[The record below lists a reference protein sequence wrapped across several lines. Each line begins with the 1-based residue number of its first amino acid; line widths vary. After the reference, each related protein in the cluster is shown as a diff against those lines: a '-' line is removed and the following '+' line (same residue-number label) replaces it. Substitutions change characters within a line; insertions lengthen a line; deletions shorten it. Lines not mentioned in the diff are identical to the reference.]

1 MVPPIFDLAVLV
13 LYFAQ
18 AAISIPSDHR
28 YKERD
33 PVPLYNNKPL
43 PMNGSIVSW
52 LLLAISMI
60 SISFEV
66 AGGSASAQCLGVD
79 QRLLLLKLRNSLVFD
94 ASKSSMLVQWDR
106 SGDSWSGVT
115 CEDGLV
121 IGLDLSNES
130 ISGGIDGSSSLFR
143 LEFLR
148 SLNLAFN
155 YFNYLTIP
163 SGIANLSRLV
173 HLNLSNAGFAGK
185 IPAEL
190 SRLRKLRSLDLTC
203 LSSYPA
209 FLKLEKPSL
218 RALIGDL
225 VEFRELYLDLVDV
238 SAEGSGWCDALS
250 SSVPK
255 LEVLSMSNCS
265 LSGPMKAS
273 LMSLANL
280 SVIQLYGNNFYTTV
294 PKFLANFSSLKT
306 LSLAF
311 CGLYGEFPREIFQAP
326 TLKTLDLSLNMLLR
340 GPLPEFP
347 AHSSLQNLFLSNTNI
362 SGTLPVSIGNLE
374 KLSSIELVNCSFR
387 GSIPSSIVKLPLL
400 ALLDFSF
407 NQFSGPVPPFASR
420 NLTQIRLS
428 HNDLTGKIT
437 SIGWEDLL
445 NLEYLDLRNNLLEGN
460 ISSSL
465 LTLTRLEMIHLSHN
479 RFSGQLTI
487 YPNVCSYQLGMLD
500 LGSNQLQGPIP
511 ASIFKLQGL
520 GYLSLSSNNFSG
532 SMNIDALR
540 GFGNLA
546 YHDLSYN
553 GMSINTMA
561 SASAAASS
569 FPDFHTL
576 KLASCQLRSL
586 PQFLANQ
593 STLVSLDLSHNYIQG
608 EIPRWI
614 WTREDLLYLN
624 LSSNLFVDLE
634 TPLPNIPS
642 DLAVVDLHLNMLQ
655 GNMLPLPSHGVYLDF
670 SSNYIDSVI
679 PDDIG
684 DYLLGTMFF
693 SLSKTNFHGSIP
705 KSIYKAE
712 FLQVL
717 DLSRNH
723 LNGTIPDCFVMK
735 SLKMLQIIDLSS
747 NDFGGMLPE
756 SLLASWEAMKANV
769 DFNHLEYEFL
779 PLSGLN
785 YQDTMSV
792 TLKGLQI
799 ELVKILTIFTS
810 IDFSGNRLE
819 GPIPDTFGDLK
830 ALYFLNLSHNV
841 ISGSIPSVLGNLH
854 QLELLDLS

>member
-1 MVPPIFDLAVLV
+1 MFVISAPSLPRQKTMIPPMFDLAVLA
-13 LYFAQ
+13 LCFAQ
-18 AAISIPSDHR
+18 AAMSTPSDHR
-28 YKERD
+28 YKELD
-33 PVPLYNNKPL
+33 PVPLYTNKVGPCSTTRACTDFGLLLHEVWTLFRLTPSSRPLLQPL

-79 QRLLLLKLRNSLVFD
+79 QRSLLLKLRNSLVFN

-173 HLNLSNAGFAGK
+173 HLNLSNAGFVGK

-225 VEFRELYLDLVDV
+225 VELRELYLDLVDV

-265 LSGPMKAS
+265 LSGPLKAS

-311 CGLYGEFPREIFQAP
+311 CG
-326 TLKTLDLSLNMLLR
+326 
-340 GPLPEFP
+340 
-347 AHSSLQNLFLSNTNI
+347 
-362 SGTLPVSIGNLE
+362 TLPVSIGNLK
-374 KLSSIELVNCSFR
+374 KLSSIEL
-387 GSIPSSIVKLPLL
+387 
-400 ALLDFSF
+400 
-407 NQFSGPVPPFASR
+407 
-420 NLTQIRLS
+420 
-428 HNDLTGKIT
+428 
-437 SIGWEDLL
+437 
-445 NLEYLDLRNNLLEGN
+445 
-460 ISSSL
+460 
-465 LTLTRLEMIHLSHN
+465 
-479 RFSGQLTI
+479 
-487 YPNVCSYQLGMLD
+487 QLGMLD

-520 GYLSLSSNNFSG
+520 GYLSLSSDNFSG

-553 GMSINTMA
+553 GKSINTMA

-614 WTREDLLYLN
+614 Y
-624 LSSNLFVDLE
+624 LE

-717 DLSRNH
+717 DLSRNQ

-735 SLKMLQIIDLSS
+735 SLKVLNLRDNQLNGDIPQNIP
-747 NDFGGMLPE
+747 GTC
-756 SLLASWEAMKANV
+756 
-769 DFNHLEYEFL
+769 
-779 PLSGLN
+779 GLK
-785 YQDTMSV
+785 
-792 TLKGLQI
+792 TL
-799 ELVKILTIFTS
+799 
-810 IDFSGNRLE
+810 DFSEN
-819 GPIPDTFGDLK
+819 
-830 ALYFLNLSHNV
+830 FL
-841 ISGSIPSVLGNLH
+841 
-854 QLELLDLS
+854 